1 MANGFGEAALG
12 WWASLVEARAARA
25 RADAGTEPRRDPA
38 AGTPTH
44 PLGTRLTAP
53 PEPLALLTRVRPGT
67 LAVLLRPGRPAELRQ
82 PGSVLVPPVVVRP
95 APPVQVQVLSTAP
108 VHLDVSVTDLVSL
121 DGYPLE
127 PVGLRL
133 RLQLDAGDPGALTR
147 LATQHGAELEPVLLG
162 HVQREVVAAV
172 RGAVAVNRRV
182 DLQRLGTRRVLED
195 RWLPAAF
202 AGGLLLCRDVTVLT
216 AGAEDPED
224 EQTLV
229 LPAVSARPAPPP
241 ETQPAGATDE
251 ATPMAAS

>member
-1 MANGFGEAALG
+1 VANGFGEAALG

-25 RADAGTEPRRDPA
+25 RADAGAAPTRDPA
-38 AGTPTH
+38 AGATGH

-53 PEPLALLTRVRPGT
+53 PEPLTLLTRVRPGT

-82 PGSVLVPPVVVRP
+82 PGSVLVPPVLARP
-95 APPVQVQVLSTAP
+95 TAPVQVQVLSTAP

-127 PVGLRL
+127 AVGLRL
-133 RLQLDAGDPGALTR
+133 RLQLDAGDPAARAR

-172 RGAVAVNRRV
+172 RGAVAVNRRA
-182 DLQRLGTRRVLED
+182 DLHRLGTRRVLED
-195 RWLPAAF
+195 RWLPTSF
-202 AGGLLLCRDVTVLT
+202 AEGILLCRDATVL
-216 AGAEDPED
+216 GASQGDPED

-229 LPAVSARPAPPP
+229 LPAVSARPAPSADP
-241 ETQPAGATDE
+241 QPAAATDE